1 MMQKRLIFRLP
12 DEMYTQINR
21 VVKKGKAKTV
31 SDLIRQALKEFL
43 KDA

>member
-12 DEMYTQINR
+12 DEMFVQVNR
-21 VVKKGKAKTV
+21 AVENGKAKTP

-43 KDA
+43 KE